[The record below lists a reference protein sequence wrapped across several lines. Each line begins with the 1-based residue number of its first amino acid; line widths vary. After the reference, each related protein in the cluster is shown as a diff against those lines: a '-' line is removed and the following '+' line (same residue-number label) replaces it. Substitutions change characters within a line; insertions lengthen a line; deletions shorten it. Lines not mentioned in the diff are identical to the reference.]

1 MLAVT
6 GLADAISA
14 AIAIEEYRPVATES
28 RLSILHAAPSTSQVD
43 VYVIKSDANF
53 ENSNPAGNNIVPLVT
68 GQFGLAPDAFTLTIT
83 EPESKTVLAGP
94 ANIDSAPNG
103 FFRYIVLD
111 ADGGGAPLQLIQLD
125 D

>member
-1 MLAVT
+1 
-6 GLADAISA
+6 
-14 AIAIEEYRPVATES
+14 
-28 RLSILHAAPSTSQVD
+28 LHAAPSTSQVD
-43 VYVIKSDANF
+43 VYVTKGDVSL

-94 ANIDSAPNG
+94 ANIESAPNG
-103 FFRYIVLD
+103 FFRYVVLD

-125 D
+125 N